1 MGSER
6 GLEGSR
12 GFEGY
17 IFAGGP
23 GVKRN
28 SIGGAGVSCLNSCH
42 GTYIEALDLHYP
54 WKWYTSEA
62 LRKWFVQTTQ
72 PAGHSLYGSPDPCLA
87 TAYSLPSVGSGHLF
101 SHCPVFLP
109 HQPEV
114 LTLQAPDGSA
124 SGTLPLL
131 PSLVRPV
138 TAHPCHCQTSS
149 CLALD

>member
-1 MGSER
+1 MTRYKAELSMGSER

-54 WKWYTSEA
+54 WEWYTSEA
-62 LRKWFVQTTQ
+62 LREWFVR
-72 PAGHSLYGSPDPCLA
+72 PLSLLG
-87 TAYSLPSVGSGHLF
+87 TA
-101 SHCPVFLP
+101 CMA
-109 HQPEV
+109 V
-114 LTLQAPDGSA
+114 LTPA
-124 SGTLPLL
+124 LPQLTPFPL
-131 PSLVRPV
+131 
-138 TAHPCHCQTSS
+138 
-149 CLALD
+149 